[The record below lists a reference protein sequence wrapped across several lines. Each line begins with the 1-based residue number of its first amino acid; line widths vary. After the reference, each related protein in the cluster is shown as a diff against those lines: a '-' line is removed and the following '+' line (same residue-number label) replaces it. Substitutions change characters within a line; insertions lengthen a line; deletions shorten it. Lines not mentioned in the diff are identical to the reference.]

1 MRKFPPLAYLQY
13 VEHISTA
20 YGFHE
25 KFPAMSQFDT
35 VKWNTQLGG
44 SLRSPNVSSF
54 YARQHVLLSAY

>member
-1 MRKFPPLAYLQY
+1 MNYRRLFHIVIAMRKFPPLAYLQY

-35 VKWNTQLGG
+35 VK
-44 SLRSPNVSSF
+44 
-54 YARQHVLLSAY
+54 